1 MSSLRQAMKPGTKS
15 SFSMRKLL
23 GSTREERRERI
34 REVAYRRRYLIPN
47 LVTLGNMFCG
57 YLAIMYATSNRLNE
71 SVLTLT
77 IAILLDGLD
86 GRVARKLNAT
96 SPFGME
102 FDSFSDVVSF
112 GVAPAVLTYHWAFV
126 NSANEFGVF
135 MTFIFALCAASR
147 LARFN
152 LMPSNLKGF
161 SGLPTPGAAGAVLA
175 VVHYMGPVAQEDHI
189 LVLGTLLMGTLS
201 FLMVSQ
207 IEFFSIKVLKLK
219 GMSLFWQL
227 MLGAMIAL
235 IWYNTKISFLVV
247 ALGYAFS
254 GPVKAILTRTER
266 KA

>member
-1 MSSLRQAMKPGTKS
+1 MKPGKNFT
-15 SFSMRKLL
+15 FGMRKFL
-23 GSTREERRERI
+23 GNTKEERRSRI
-34 REVAYRRRYLIPN
+34 KEVAYRRRYLVPN

-57 YLAIMYATSNRLNE
+57 YLAIMYATSGRLSE

-112 GVAPAVLTYHWAFV
+112 GVAPAVLMYHWGFSKTAD
-126 NSANEFGVF
+126 EFGVF
-135 MTFIFALCAASR
+135 ITFIFTLCAASR

-152 LMPSNLKGF
+152 LTSTNLKGF

-175 VVHYMGPVAQEDHI
+175 IVHFMGPVTQSDTI
-189 LVLGTLLMGTLS
+189 LTLGTLTMATLS
-201 FLMVSQ
+201 FLMVSD
-207 IEFFSIKVLKLK
+207 IEFFSIKGLKLQ

-227 MLGAMIAL
+227 MLGATIAL
-235 IWYNTKISFLVV
+235 VWYNSKIGFLLV
-247 ALGYAFS
+247 ALGYVFS
-254 GPVKAILTRTER
+254 GPLKSIFKRSP
-266 KA
+266 KNNS